1 VEHGS
6 EAVGCLKGKAK
17 VSAPTLDRARASRHI
32 VAMLIETEATPNPAT
47 LKFLPGRSVMDAGT
61 RDFASPEEAEASP
74 LAEALFG
81 LGDVTGVFFGR
92 DFVSVTAAPGVDWSS
107 LKPDVLALLMDHFTA
122 QIPLF
127 RAGRAD
133 FSVPAEESFAE
144 NPEDA
149 DIVAQIKDLIDTRVR
164 PAVANDGGDIVY
176 RGFDKGKV
184 YLQMQGACSGCPS
197 SSATLKN
204 GIEQLLRYYVPEVT
218 EVRAV

>member
-1 VEHGS
+1 
-6 EAVGCLKGKAK
+6 
-17 VSAPTLDRARASRHI
+17 
-32 VAMLIETEATPNPAT
+32 MLIETETTPNPAT
-47 LKFLPGRSVMDAGT
+47 LKFLPGRTVMDAGT

-74 LAEALFG
+74 LATALFA

-92 DFVSVTAAPGVDWSS
+92 DFISVTAAPGVDWPM
-107 LKPDVLALLMDHFTA
+107 LKPDILSILLDHFSA
-122 QIPLF
+122 NMPLF
-127 RAGRAD
+127 MPGSAAGIAVPPEGQAFAD
-133 FSVPAEESFAE
+133 

-149 DIVAQIKDLIDTRVR
+149 EIVAQIQDLIETRVR

-176 RGFDKGKV
+176 RGFDQGKV

-204 GIEQLLRYYVPEVT
+204 GIEQLLKYYVPEVT